1 MKISPGDLR
10 VIAEK
15 IYYRGLMVGT
25 INDLD
30 MTKER
35 FEFEDFLKFVE
46 KKGFSDE
53 RS

>member
-1 MKISPGDLR
+1 MKINPGDLR
-10 VIAEK
+10 IVSNKVYYQGIA
-15 IYYRGLMVGT
+15 VGT

-30 MTKER
+30 MTQQR
-35 FEFEDFLKFVE
+35 FKFEDFLKFVE